1 MRSFQQFTMFILIL
15 VATAGIY
22 SCKSQKKMAAKEA
35 AEAQTKKIAKAKAD
49 LELLLSDNSGL
60 TLAEKESRLNTI
72 KEMNID
78 DAEVKALI
86 VKVEEKLT
94 REREALLAKQR
105 AEQLAKE
112 REDQLK
118 LEGTT
123 APKGLVEYF
132 NLIAKTTDINAS
144 NKYINE
150 ALGLFANENVPV
162 LIIVAKSG
170 DIVDYDRPTTIKK
183 YLEYLKD
190 QKVNRNSIENVVY
203 DASGKITELE
213 LIKK

>member
-1 MRSFQQFTMFILIL
+1 MIILIL

-35 AEAQTKKIAKAKAD
+35 AEAEAKKIAKAKAD

-60 TLAEKESRLNTI
+60 TLAEKESRLNAI
-72 KEMNID
+72 KAMNIQD
-78 DAEVKALI
+78 QEVKDLI
-86 VKVEEKLT
+86 VKVEDKLK
-94 REREALLAKQR
+94 REREAMLAKER
-105 AEQLAKE
+105 AEQLARE
-112 REDQLK
+112 REEQLK
-118 LEGTT
+118 REGAA
-123 APKGLVEYF
+123 APKGLAEYF
-132 NLIAKTTDINAS
+132 DLIAKSSDLNAT

-162 LIIVAKSG
+162 LIIIAKSG

-183 YLEYLKD
+183 YLEYIKD
-190 QKVNRNSIENVVY
+190 QKISRNSIENVVY
-203 DASGKITELE
+203 DANGKITELE

>member
-1 MRSFQQFTMFILIL
+1 MILLIL
-15 VATAGIY
+15 VATAGMY

-35 AEAQTKKIAKAKAD
+35 AEAEAKKIAKAKAD

-60 TLAEKESRLNTI
+60 TLTEKESRLNSI
-72 KEMNID
+72 KALNIQD
-78 DAEVKALI
+78 PEVKDLI
-86 VKVEEKLT
+86 VKVEDKLK
-94 REREALLAKQR
+94 REREAMLAKER

-112 REDQLK
+112 REDQLRR
-118 LEGTT
+118 ESAT
-123 APKGLVEYF
+123 APKGLADYF
-132 NLIAKTTDINAS
+132 DLIAKSTDITAS

-162 LIIVAKSG
+162 LIIIAKSG

-183 YLEYLKD
+183 YLEYIKD
-190 QKVNRNSIENVVY
+190 QKISRNSIENVVY
-203 DASGKITELE
+203 DANGKITELE

>member
-1 MRSFQQFTMFILIL
+1 MRRIQQITLFILIL
-15 VATAGIY
+15 VATAGMY

-60 TLAEKESRLNTI
+60 TLAEKESRLKAI
-72 KEMNID
+72 KDMNIED
-78 DAEVKALI
+78 PEVKALI
-86 VKVEEKLT
+86 VKVEEKLN

-112 REDQLK
+112 REAQLK
-118 LEGTT
+118 VEGTG
-123 APKGLVEYF
+123 APKGLAEYF
-132 NLIAKTTDINAS
+132 NLIAKTTDLNTS
-144 NKYINE
+144 NQYIKE

-162 LIIVAKSG
+162 LIIIAKSG
-170 DIVDYDRPTTIKK
+170 DIVDYDRPTTIRK

-190 QKVNRNSIENVVY
+190 QKISRNTIENVVY
-203 DASGKITELE
+203 DANGKITELE